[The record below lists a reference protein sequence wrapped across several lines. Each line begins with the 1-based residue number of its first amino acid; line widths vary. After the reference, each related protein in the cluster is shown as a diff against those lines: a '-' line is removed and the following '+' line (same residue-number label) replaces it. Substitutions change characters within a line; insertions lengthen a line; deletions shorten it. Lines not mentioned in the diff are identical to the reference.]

1 MAKRFICFPVVVLLV
16 FSAHSPL
23 GRQRHAGVHAGG
35 FQIRTLLVRSSIAIR
50 SATAVATQAGAL
62 AVATEVHSFASGS
75 V

>member
-1 MAKRFICFPVVVLLV
+1 MAKRFICFPVVALLV

-23 GRQRHAGVHAGG
+23 GRQRHAGG
-35 FQIRTLLVRSSIAIR
+35 FQIHTMLVRPSIAIR
-50 SATAVATQAGAL
+50 SATAVATPAGAL